1 MWDPTFLLDAT
12 GSALIAKALKRLS
25 AWVETAD
32 GHRMEA
38 ILGELHAVTVQQ
50 VILTRTVIR
59 RLHAR
64 PAVRVGMLPQAARHV
79 LTARLVYMMVIWT
92 RRVRV

>member
-64 PAVRVGMLPQAARHV
+64 PAVRVGMQLQEAHYV
-79 LTARLVYMMVIWT
+79 VTADLVVMIT
-92 RRVRV
+92 IQILRVRV